1 MNWAGP
7 RAATC
12 SEPRGLKGHQTHKN
26 IAFTELQL
34 TLYVFKEK
42 LQLETRWNPP
52 KQKQKRK
59 SKHCVKTGKHFFTPF
74 VLAPHVH
81 QHSPTGLCRKSQDFL
96 GGFLKP
102 KITDFTAAVFCLKA
116 FLGYKMREEV
126 KTAIKESLSLSDF
139 FTHPIWFFLIKH
151 IMFDHLIRTF
161 YCCTIFTSDG
171 LQQTFWLIW
180 YWHFLLPFYSY
191 RHWSVLK
198 SLSFSA
204 LLPDNCTNFKQ

>member
-12 SEPRGLKGHQTHKN
+12 SEPRGLKGHETHKN

-81 QHSPTGLCRKSQDFL
+81 QHSLTGLCRKSQDFL

-102 KITDFTAAVFCLKA
+102 KITDFTAAFCLKA

-126 KTAIKESLSLSDF
+126 KTAIKESLSLRFLHTSNLIF
-139 FTHPIWFFLIKH
+139 FNKAHH
-151 IMFDHLIRTF
+151 V
-161 YCCTIFTSDG
+161 
-171 LQQTFWLIW
+171 
-180 YWHFLLPFYSY
+180 
-191 RHWSVLK
+191 WS
-198 SLSFSA
+198 F
-204 LLPDNCTNFKQ
+204 N

>member
-12 SEPRGLKGHQTHKN
+12 SEPRGLKGHETHKN

-52 KQKQKRK
+52 KQEKKKKQTCCKNRK
-59 SKHCVKTGKHFFTPF
+59 TLFRSLCPR
-74 VLAPHVH
+74 
-81 QHSPTGLCRKSQDFL
+81 SPRSSTLSNRSLQEIAGFL

-126 KTAIKESLSLSDF
+126 KTAIKESLSLSNF
-139 FTHPIWFFLIKH
+139 FTHPIWFF
-151 IMFDHLIRTF
+151 
-161 YCCTIFTSDG
+161 
-171 LQQTFWLIW
+171 
-180 YWHFLLPFYSY
+180 
-191 RHWSVLK
+191 
-198 SLSFSA
+198 
-204 LLPDNCTNFKQ
+204 

>member
-12 SEPRGLKGHQTHKN
+12 SEPRGLKGHETHKN

-59 SKHCVKTGKHFFTPF
+59 SKHCVKTGKHFFAPF

-81 QHSPTGLCRKSQDFL
+81 QHSLTGLCRKSQDFL

-116 FLGYKMREEV
+116 FLGYENERGSKNCNKR
-126 KTAIKESLSLSDF
+126 KSLSLRFLHTSNLIF
-139 FTHPIWFFLIKH
+139 FNKAHH
-151 IMFDHLIRTF
+151 V
-161 YCCTIFTSDG
+161 
-171 LQQTFWLIW
+171 
-180 YWHFLLPFYSY
+180 
-191 RHWSVLK
+191 WS
-198 SLSFSA
+198 F
-204 LLPDNCTNFKQ
+204 N